1 MRPTPSIKDFTAEED
16 LLGFFGPDSI
26 SWRIHS
32 DPAFSVGGIRALL
45 LQALHPVAMDGVH
58 QFSVGFETEPWAR
71 LTRTAEYVAT
81 LTFGTRRDALR
92 QVRRVRGLH
101 RGKSAVEETTGR
113 RYGVDDADLLL
124 WVHNCEVDSLL
135 STARRAGVPLTD
147 AEADRYVEEQVVAA
161 VLVGCEEDDVPRTE
175 AELAAYFARVQERL
189 AVTPA
194 ARTASKFILVPPM
207 PGGPGHPA
215 RPGRRW
221 PRWAR
226 RPCPAGP
233 AGSTACPASG
243 SPTPRRPR
251 ACAPSGRRPWRSRP
265 ACGSPRSCVP
275 PASGWRWPS
284 RSAPDGGPHR
294 PASALVEVLGRRR
307 VDGGGDPVQGR

>member
-1 MRPTPSIKDFTAEED
+1 VRPTPSVKDFTAEED

-26 SWRIHS
+26 TWRIHA

-58 QFSVGFETEPWAR
+58 QFSAGFTSDPWAR

-101 RGKSAVEETTGR
+101 RGKSAVEESTGR
-113 RYGVDDADLLL
+113 PYHVDDADLLL

-147 AEADRYVEEQVVAA
+147 ADADRYVAEQVVAA
-161 VLVGCEEDDVPRTE
+161 VLVGCEEADVPTTV
-175 AELAAYFARVQERL
+175 AELEAYFDGIRAGL

-194 ARTASKFILVPPM
+194 ARAASRFILVPPM
-207 PGGPGHPA
+207 PGWVQLLTPA
-215 RPGRRW
+215 RPAWSTLASLGAATL

-226 RPCPAGP
+226 QLYGLPGLGVTDAAATAGLRAFRRTALALPARVRENP
-233 AGSTACPASG
+233 VL
-243 SPTPRRPR
+243 R
-251 ACAPSGRRPWRSRP
+251 AARDRVAAADPL
-265 ACGSPRSCVP
+265 
-275 PASGWRWPS
+275 
-284 RSAPDGGPHR
+284 SA
-294 PASALVEVLGRRR
+294 
-307 VDGGGDPVQGR
+307 

>member
-1 MRPTPSIKDFTAEED
+1 MIPTPSVKDFTPEED
-16 LLGFFGPDSI
+16 LLGFFGPDSV

-58 QFSVGFETEPWAR
+58 RFSTAFATDPWAR

-101 RGKSAVEETTGR
+101 RDKSAVEETTGR
-113 RYGVDDADLLL
+113 HYRVDDADLLL
-124 WVHNCEVDSLL
+124 WVHNCEVESLL

-161 VLVGCEEDDVPRTE
+161 VLVGCEETDVPRTV
-175 AELAAYFARVQERL
+175 AELDAYFAGVRARL

-194 ARTASKFILVPPM
+194 ARSASRFVLLPPM
-207 PGGPGHPA
+207 PGWVQLLTPA
-215 RPGRRW
+215 RPAWSTLASLGAATL
-221 PRWAR
+221 PGWAR
-226 RPCPAGP
+226 RLYGLPGFAVTDAAATAGLRAFRQTALAVPARVRESP
-233 AGSTACPASG
+233 IVRAARERVAGAEPLTA
-243 SPTPRRPR
+243 
-251 ACAPSGRRPWRSRP
+251 
-265 ACGSPRSCVP
+265 
-275 PASGWRWPS
+275 
-284 RSAPDGGPHR
+284 
-294 PASALVEVLGRRR
+294 
-307 VDGGGDPVQGR
+307 